1 MEQNQRLIINISVN
15 NSSNYDKRYM
25 KIKFNSED
33 DLPLKETLIVYSMV
47 TVDRSVFHE
56 DNK

>member
-1 MEQNQRLIINISVN
+1 
-15 NSSNYDKRYM
+15 M

-47 TVDRSVFHE
+47 TIDKSVFHE
-56 DNK
+56 DSK

>member
-1 MEQNQRLIINISVN
+1 
-15 NSSNYDKRYM
+15 M

-56 DNK
+56 DNKLYLKFFR